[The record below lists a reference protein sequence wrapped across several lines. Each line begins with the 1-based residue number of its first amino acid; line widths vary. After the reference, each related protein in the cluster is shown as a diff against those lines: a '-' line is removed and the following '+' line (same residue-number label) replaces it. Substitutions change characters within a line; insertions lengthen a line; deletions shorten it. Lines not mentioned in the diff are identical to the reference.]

1 MMTDLDELRTKVGNI
16 AHELR
21 EAVDMTIEL
30 RAGQP
35 QHKGDSIKIWEEFL
49 GGFFGYIKQRSRE
62 SKDNLL
68 AGISW
73 TRLKLF

>member
-1 MMTDLDELRTKVGNI
+1 MADLDELRTKVADI
-16 AHELR
+16 ARELR

-30 RAGQP
+30 RARSP
-35 QHKGDSIKIWEEFL
+35 QHKGEAIKIWEEFL

-68 AGISW
+68 AGVSW
-73 TRLKLF
+73 TKLKLF

>member
-1 MMTDLDELRTKVGNI
+1 MADLDELRAKVEGI

-30 RAGQP
+30 RARSP
-35 QHKGDSIKIWEEFL
+35 QHKEAAIKIWEEFL

-68 AGISW
+68 AGVSW

>member
-1 MMTDLDELRTKVGNI
+1 MATLQALKEKMAGITGQLQ
-16 AHELR
+16 
-21 EAVDMTIEL
+21 EAVDLSIEL
-30 RAGQP
+30 RAQSP
-35 QHKGDSIKIWEEFL
+35 QNKTEVVKVWEEFL

-68 AGISW
+68 SGIAW